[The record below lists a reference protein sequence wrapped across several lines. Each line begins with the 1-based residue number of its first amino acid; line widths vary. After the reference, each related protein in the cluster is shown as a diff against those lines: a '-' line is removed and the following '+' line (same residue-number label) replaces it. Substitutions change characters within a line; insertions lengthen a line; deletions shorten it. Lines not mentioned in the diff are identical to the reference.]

1 MADLVVIEFPTEA
14 KAEEVR
20 QKLLAMQQDYIIDIK
35 DAVIAVKQPGGH
47 IKLNQLYSTTA
58 VGAASGAVWGTLVG
72 LIFLMPLVGTAV
84 GAASGAVAGAL
95 TDAGINDNFMKQVA
109 ATIDSGSA
117 ALFVLIRKVTAD
129 KVLED
134 LRGVGG
140 KVIRTSFSNEQEE
153 KLREALAAVGT
164 AATAEASHPDSAPI
178 VAPTP
183 PVAAS

>member
-20 QKLLAMQQDYIIDIK
+20 QKLLSLQKDYVIDIA
-35 DAVIAVKQPGGH
+35 DAVIAVKQPDGN

-58 VGAASGAVWGTLVG
+58 IGAASGAVWGTLVG
-72 LIFLMPLVGTAV
+72 LIFLLPLAGAAV
-84 GAASGAVAGAL
+84 GAASGAIAGAL
-95 TDAGINDNFMKQVA
+95 TDAGINDAFMKQVA

-117 ALFVLIRKVTAD
+117 ALFVLIKKVTAD

-134 LRGVGG
+134 LKGVGG
-140 KVIRTSFSNEQEE
+140 KVIQTSFDNAQEAR
-153 KLREALAAVGT
+153 LREALSAAAKPAVAGEEKET
-164 AATAEASHPDSAPI
+164 API

-183 PVAAS
+183 PVAQS